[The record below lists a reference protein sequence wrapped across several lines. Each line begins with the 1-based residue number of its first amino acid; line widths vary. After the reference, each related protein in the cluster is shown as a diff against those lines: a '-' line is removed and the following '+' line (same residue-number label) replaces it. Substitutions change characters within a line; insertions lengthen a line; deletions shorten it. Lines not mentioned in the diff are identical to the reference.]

1 MYKKILV
8 PIDLTDTDHGKE
20 TLAIAERLLT
30 DGGEII
36 ALNVVEEVP
45 GYVAAE
51 LPGTVFDDT
60 LLRARK
66 ELEDAVV
73 GAEVNVLAEIKRGS
87 PASAIVATAEQ
98 ENVDLVIIASHR
110 PGLADYFL
118 GSTAAR
124 VVRHAKCP
132 VLVDR

>member
-30 DGGEII
+30 AGGEII
-36 ALNVVEEVP
+36 AINVLEEVP

-51 LPGTVFDDT
+51 LPGTIFEDT
-60 LLRARK
+60 LLNARK
-66 ELEDAVV
+66 ELDEVV
-73 GAEVNVLAEIKRGS
+73 SGSKSNVLVEIKRGS

-98 ENVDLVIIASHR
+98 QNVDLIIIASHK